1 MKIMYG
7 ELEKAYFIQLSEPE
21 SVTVVNTTDI
31 VEAREYFLKNMTM
44 LFNDAVN
51 KSLKTNFEEYKI

>member
-7 ELEKAYFIQLSEPE
+7 ELEKAYFIQLSESE
-21 SVTVVNTTDI
+21 SVTVINTTDI
-31 VEAREYFLKNMTM
+31 VEAREYFLKSMTR

-51 KSLKTNFEEYKI
+51 KQLRNIEFKR

>member
-1 MKIMYG
+1 MKIIYG
-7 ELEKAYFIQLSEPE
+7 EREEAYVIQLSEAE
-21 SVTVVNTTDI
+21 RVTIVNTSDI
-31 VEAREYFLKNMTM
+31 VEAREYFLKSMTR